1 LGAVGKLA
9 DVRDPALGAEYGHD
23 LDRNNSTQ

>member
-1 LGAVGKLA
+1 VGKLA